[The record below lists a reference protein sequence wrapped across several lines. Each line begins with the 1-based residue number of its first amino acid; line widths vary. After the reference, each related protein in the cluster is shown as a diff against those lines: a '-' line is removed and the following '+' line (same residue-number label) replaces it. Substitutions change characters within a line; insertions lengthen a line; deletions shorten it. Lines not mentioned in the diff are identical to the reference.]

1 MKPLFSTLISLVGE
15 NPLPIYLGIQQYAKP
30 DATIIL
36 VHSKD
41 NGEQKGTRAQAQAI
55 GKMLTHPNIQYVE
68 TAPYKPSDVMT
79 TLGTLLKNFPDA
91 GLNYT
96 GGTKV
101 MSAFSVYEM
110 SKQVPSEADLFSRV
124 FYLEEGN
131 GVFQFANEAPD
142 PFASHIHLTL
152 DDLCQLHDVL
162 PHQKKYRNEIEKQG
176 IKFDP
181 ELNPAP
187 LSLEDLKNAFVA
199 REELHDKADGSY
211 HVCRSRGRDIDAKYE
226 WLWANRNRLKTEKGD
241 NILWSKFLSV
251 VTTKTAG
258 LWRDALVQTSDG
270 NDKKKCVNR
279 LEIAEGTW
287 MEQLVARLIRCLPAD
302 NSRIDFQQTPE
313 IPLIDAGNITVGQE
327 FFFHKRKFE
336 SDILVARNR
345 RLYYFSVTTSS
356 DMSLCKSKMFEA
368 EKRAEQIGGGLARSC
383 VVSQIDADAVKKN
396 RATLGD
402 NPKNTI
408 FGEADV
414 AAWMRGSGDS
424 LKKFLEQ

>member
-131 GVFQFANEAPD
+131 GVFQFADDTQD
-142 PFASHIHLTL
+142 PFAPYIHLTL
-152 DDLCQLHDVL
+152 DDLCRLHDVL

-176 IKFDP
+176 IKFAP
-181 ELNPAP
+181 ELKSES
-187 LSLEDLKNAFVA
+187 LSLENLKNAYNA
-199 REELHDKADGSY
+199 RPNLYGI
-211 HVCRSRGRDIDAKYE
+211 RSQGNDDYRKYD
-226 WLWANRNRLKTEKGD
+226 WLWYNCNNPET
-241 NILWSKFLSV
+241 LWSKFLGIL
-251 VTTKTAG
+251 TTDTAA
-258 LWRDALVQTSDG
+258 LWRDALVQTSDE

-313 IPLIDAGNITVGQE
+313 IPLIDAKNITVGQE

-383 VVSQIDADAVKKN
+383 VVSLIDADAVKKN